1 MSLLLPPHLSDAF
14 NTAVELLSTGL
25 PEQHLVLG
33 GGSVLQATW
42 NHRTSTDLDFFVPSA
57 ALGPIQGLRHDR
69 MHIAVGVIKKHGHLI
84 EGFDA
89 ENIAG
94 VIAGVK
100 FSVGV
105 ANWMHLTFGRD
116 TVQASR
122 AQAAAIEEVFIGK
135 IHGRFRY
142 GRQIDGRIPIR
153 DLYDMTVCMREQ
165 PSLLQSQFAQLKPEQ
180 MQTYAKRLRDMPTNW
195 HELDESRLIDPTYN
209 VDLEGIPQ
217 LVACAVEQRDASLIP
232 VAERSPVLAGDG
244 DGAMG
249 GGP

>member
-14 NTAVELLSTGL
+14 NTAVELLSPACPNSTSYWAAEAFCRPPGITER
-25 PEQHLVLG
+25 PR
-33 GGSVLQATW
+33 TW
-42 NHRTSTDLDFFVPSA
+42 TFLCPSA

-195 HELDESRLIDPTYN
+195 HELMRA
-209 VDLEGIPQ
+209 G
-217 LVACAVEQRDASLIP
+217 SLTLHTTWTWRAFRNWWRAP
-232 VAERSPVLAGDG
+232 WSSGTHP
-244 DGAMG
+244 
-249 GGP
+249 